1 MLGAVGLVLNAG
13 AGRAAAQLRHGLH
26 EPAHHWSTPCKQVKE
41 DEDEDDLDRCEDD
54 SGLVMLRHP
63 PLGWFKQL

>member
-1 MLGAVGLVLNAG
+1 MLGAVGLVLDAG
-13 AGRAAAQLRHGLH
+13 AGRAAAQLCHGLH

-41 DEDEDDLDRCEDD
+41 EDEDDLDREDD
-54 SGLVMLRHP
+54 EGLVMLRHP

>member
-1 MLGAVGLVLNAG
+1 MLGAVGLVLDAG
-13 AGRAAAQLRHGLH
+13 AWRAAAQLRHGLH

-41 DEDEDDLDRCEDD
+41 EDEDAHDLEDD
-54 SGLVMLRHP
+54 GGLVMLRQP